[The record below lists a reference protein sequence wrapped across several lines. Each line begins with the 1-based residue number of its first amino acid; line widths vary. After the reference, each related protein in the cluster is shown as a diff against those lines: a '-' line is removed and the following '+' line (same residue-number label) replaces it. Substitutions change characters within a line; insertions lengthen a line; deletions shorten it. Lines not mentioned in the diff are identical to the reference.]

1 MCGYLWVS
9 VHVCGEVRGHSA
21 VLQKHVLVLRQGLSL
36 GPEALW
42 DLEAGSPRLP
52 LSLEFWTSNLD
63 P

>member
-1 MCGYLWVS
+1 MCVVRS
-9 VHVCGEVRGHSA
+9 EVT
-21 VLQKHVLVLRQGLSL
+21 VQFFKHVLVLRQGLSL

>member
-1 MCGYLWVS
+1 M
-9 VHVCGEVRGHSA
+9 CGEVRGHSA

-42 DLEAGSPRLP
+42 DLEAGAPRFP